1 MCGIAGLLDLEGR
14 LSPDLM
20 SDSIAAM
27 TAALSR
33 RGPDDEGL
41 WQDEAAGIALG
52 HRRLAIIDL
61 SPAGHEPMVSADG
74 RLVLTYNGE
83 IYNHRE
89 LRREL
94 EEDGAAFRGDCDA
107 EVMLEGFARWG
118 IPATVAR
125 LIGMFAFAVW
135 DRRERRLILGRDR
148 MGVKPL
154 YWGKSDGLLL
164 FGSELKAL
172 AACPHWN
179 REIDRDS
186 VASYLRHAYVPAP
199 HSIYRRIEKLPPGYL
214 LEIGPD
220 GAPHLTRY
228 WDLRDVALAGLADP
242 LPEDA
247 DAALA
252 LLEPLLRDAVSRR
265 MVADVPLGVLLS
277 GGIDS
282 AMVTALMQQA
292 SDRPVRSFTIGFQD
306 SDLDEAPLAG
316 AIARH
321 LGTDH
326 TQLYLTESDA
336 RNTVPELPGLYDE
349 PFADASQIPTLLV
362 SRLARQ
368 QVTVAL
374 SGDGGDELFG
384 GYHRHRIGEAVWDRV
399 SAVPRPMR
407 QVASA
412 LLKMPSSGAWSKLAG
427 ALPDR
432 YRPPMLGDKVGKL
445 ASVLPLDGPDDMY
458 RRLIT
463 HWPAAEGLVPGAVR
477 RGTAAEELGAAAGIA
492 DPFHRARLMD
502 ALTYL
507 TDDVLA
513 KVDRASMG
521 CGLEVRVP
529 LLDHRVAEL
538 AWRLPKSL
546 LHREGRS
553 KWPLRHVLER
563 HVPRALFERPKAG
576 FSVPL
581 DGWLRGPLRDWAESL
596 LGAESLSADGLLES
610 RPIRA
615 AWHEHLA
622 GTRDHGS
629 RLWAVLMLQAWRQ
642 RWEL

>member
-1 MCGIAGLLDLEGR
+1 MCGITGLLDLDRE
-14 LSPDLM
+14 LSPEQRAG
-20 SDSIAAM
+20 SIAAM

-61 SPAGHEPMVSADG
+61 SPAGHEPMESADG

-83 IYNHRE
+83 VYNYPE

-94 EEDGAAFRGDCDA
+94 KAEGVAFRGDCDA

-118 IPATVAR
+118 IAATVER

-135 DRRERRLILGRDR
+135 DRRERRLTLGRDR
-148 MGVKPL
+148 MGIKPL
-154 YWGKSDGLLL
+154 YWGKSDGLVL

-172 AACPHWN
+172 AACPHWT

-199 HSIYRRIEKLPPGYL
+199 YTIYRRIEKLPPGCL
-214 LEIGPD
+214 LEIGTD
-220 GAPHLTRY
+220 GEPQITRY
-228 WDLRDVALAGLADP
+228 WDLRDVAAAGIANP
-242 LPEDA
+242 LPDDA

-252 LLEPLLRDAVSRR
+252 LLEPLLCDAVSRR

-282 AMVTALMQQA
+282 ATVTALMQQA

-336 RNTVPELPGLYDE
+336 RNTVPELPELYDE

-407 QVASA
+407 KIASA
-412 LLKMPSSGAWSKLAG
+412 LLKMPSAGNWAKLAES
-427 ALPDR
+427 LPDR

-445 ASVLPLDGPDDMY
+445 ASVLPLDGPDAMY
-458 RRLIT
+458 RRLVT
-463 HWPAAEGLVPGAVR
+463 HWPAAEGLVPGSVR
-477 RGTAAEELGAAAGIA
+477 RSTAAEDLGSASSIT

-507 TDDVLA
+507 PDDVLA

-553 KWPLRHVLER
+553 KWPLRQILER
-563 HVPRALFERPKAG
+563 HVPRDLFERPKAG

-596 LGAESLSADGLLES
+596 LDAEALSADGLLEAT
-610 RPIRA
+610 PIRA
-615 AWHEHLA
+615 AWREHQE
-622 GTRDHGS
+622 GTRDHGTK
-629 RLWAVLMLQAWRQ
+629 LWAVLMLQAWRQ
-642 RWEL
+642 RWAL

>member
-1 MCGIAGLLDLEGR
+1 MCGIAGLLDLQGR
-14 LSPDLM
+14 LSPELM
-20 SDSIAAM
+20 AGSIAAM
-27 TAALSR
+27 TAALAR

-41 WQDEAAGIALG
+41 WRDAAAGIALG

-61 SPAGHEPMVSADG
+61 SPTGHEPMVSADG

-94 EEDGAAFRGDCDA
+94 EAEGVIFQGTCDA
-107 EVMLEGFARWG
+107 EVMLEGFAHWG
-118 IPATVAR
+118 ISATVAR

-135 DRRERRLILGRDR
+135 NRSQRHLTLGRDR

-154 YWGKSDGLLL
+154 YWGKSDGLVL

-199 HSIYRRIEKLPPGYL
+199 HTIYRRIGKLPPGCL
-214 LEIGPD
+214 LEIGQD
-220 GAPHLTRY
+220 GEPRLTRY
-228 WDLRDVALAGLADP
+228 WDLREVAAAGIADP
-242 LPEDA
+242 LPDDA

-282 AMVTALMQQA
+282 AAVTALMQEA
-292 SDRPVRSFTIGFQD
+292 SNRPVRSFTIGFQD

-336 RNTVPELPGLYDE
+336 RNTVPELSDLYDE

-384 GYHRHRIGEAVWDRV
+384 GYHRHRIGEAVWDRIA
-399 SAVPRPMR
+399 AVPRPMR
-407 QVASA
+407 KVASA
-412 LLKMPSSGAWSKLAG
+412 LLKMPSSGVWATLAG
-427 ALPDR
+427 QLPAAR
-432 YRPPMLGDKVGKL
+432 RPPMLGDKIGKL
-445 ASVLPLDGPDDMY
+445 ASVLPLDGPDAMY
-458 RRLIT
+458 HRLVT
-463 HWPAAEGLVPGAVR
+463 HWPAAEGLVPGASR
-477 RGTAAEELGAAAGIA
+477 RSTAAEELGVAAGMA

-507 TDDVLA
+507 PDDVLA

-538 AWRLPKSL
+538 AWQLPKTL

-553 KWPLRHVLER
+553 KWPLRRVLER
-563 HVPRALFERPKAG
+563 HVPRELFERPKAG

-581 DGWLRGPLRDWAESL
+581 DGWLRGPLRDWAENL
-596 LGAESLSADGLLES
+596 LGADALTTDGLLES
-610 RPIRA
+610 RPIRT
-615 AWHEHLA
+615 AWREHLE

-629 RLWAVLMLQAWRQ
+629 KLWAVLMLQAWRQ
-642 RWEL
+642 RWKP

>member
-14 LSPDLM
+14 LSPDLRAG
-20 SDSIAAM
+20 SVAAM
-27 TAALSR
+27 NAALAR

-41 WQDEAAGIALG
+41 WQDQAAGIALG

-83 IYNHRE
+83 IYNYRE

-94 EEDGAAFRGDCDA
+94 EGEGVAFRGECDA

-118 IPATVAR
+118 MSATVER

-135 DRRERRLILGRDR
+135 DRTERRLILGRDR
-148 MGVKPL
+148 MGIKPL
-154 YWGKSDGLLL
+154 YWGKSDGLVL

-172 AACPHWN
+172 AACPHWT

-199 HSIYRRIEKLPPGYL
+199 HTIYRRIEKLPPGCL
-214 LEIGPD
+214 LEIGQD
-220 GAPHLTRY
+220 GEPTLTRY
-228 WDLRDVALAGLADP
+228 WDLRDVAAAGIADP
-242 LPEDA
+242 LPDDP

-282 AMVTALMQQA
+282 AVVTALMQQA
-292 SDRPVRSFTIGFQD
+292 SGDRVRSFTIGFQD

-336 RNTVPELPGLYDE
+336 RNTVPELSDLYDE
-349 PFADASQIPTLLV
+349 PFADASQIPMLLV

-368 QVTVAL
+368 QVAVAL

-384 GYHRHRIGEAVWDRV
+384 GYHRHRIGEVVWDRI
-399 SAVPRPMR
+399 SALPRPLR
-407 QVASA
+407 KFASA
-412 LLKMPSSGAWSKLAG
+412 LLKIPSAGSWAKLAG
-427 ALPDR
+427 QIPAAR
-432 YRPPMLGDKVGKL
+432 RPPMLGDKIGKL
-445 ASVLPLDGPDDMY
+445 ASVLPLEGPDAMY
-458 RRLIT
+458 RRLVT
-463 HWPAAEGLVPGAVR
+463 HWPAAEGLVPGTTR
-477 RGTAAEELGAAAGIA
+477 RSTAAEDLGIAAGIA

-507 TDDVLA
+507 PDDVLA

-529 LLDHRVAEL
+529 LLDHRVVQL
-538 AWRLPKSL
+538 AWRLPKAL
-546 LHREGRS
+546 LHRDGRS
-553 KWPLRHVLER
+553 KWPLRQILER
-563 HVPRALFERPKAG
+563 HVPRDLFERPKAG

-596 LGAESLSADGLLES
+596 LGAETLSADGLLES
-610 RPIRA
+610 HPIRA
-615 AWHEHLA
+615 AWREHQEGA
-622 GTRDHGS
+622 RDHGGK
-629 RLWAVLMLQAWRQ
+629 LWAVLMLQAWRQ
-642 RWEL
+642 RWEM